1 MRPWTRAFSRG
12 DSVLHVVRTEE
23 KVFKMDTGNVL
34 ACQLTQHQHH
44 LLLHSPLHHRGEA
57 WKHISQKSSP
67 VWLWVRLCLSE
78 ALAQSLEARVL
89 RQDFQAYTSADTGV
103 SRQALENHLLWSCR
117 PAVSASWRLEIHR
130 DFRAS
135 FWALPAP
142 EMQAAEI
149 CSGRWP

>member
-23 KVFKMDTGNVL
+23 MVFTMDTGNVL
-34 ACQLTQHQHH
+34 GCQLTQHHHH
-44 LLLHSPLHHRGEA
+44 LLLHSPLHTGEKPGNTFLRSLPLYG
-57 WKHISQKSSP
+57 WE
-67 VWLWVRLCLSE
+67 LDCLSE